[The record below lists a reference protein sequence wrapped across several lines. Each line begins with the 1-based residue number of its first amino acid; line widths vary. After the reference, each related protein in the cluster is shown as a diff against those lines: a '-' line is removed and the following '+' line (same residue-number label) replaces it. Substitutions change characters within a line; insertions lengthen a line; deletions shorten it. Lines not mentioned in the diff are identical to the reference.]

1 MKKKSEYRGGSELHR
16 LRPMKEGYDKKLFD
30 KLYKLCKPIIKN
42 LVRQIDCKRLGI
54 TSDIVESQFWDKMI
68 YVFNRYYG
76 EVDEE
81 HLKADIFRSLS
92 TYKNKILRSAYG
104 EVAEINKGMASW
116 EDLFDDSKEMMDDT
130 DAQDAKSEMLRKVYD
145 YMRKHLSLD
154 AQLVF
159 EVLVTPPPYIKERI
173 KEGQRIT
180 NLLLVD
186 FFELPKNRVSVK
198 YFSELREDIDY
209 WEKRAAK
216 ELHF

>member
-1 MKKKSEYRGGSELHR
+1 
-16 LRPMKEGYDKKLFD
+16 
-30 KLYKLCKPIIKN
+30 
-42 LVRQIDCKRLGI
+42 
-54 TSDIVESQFWDKMI
+54 
-68 YVFNRYYG
+68 
-76 EVDEE
+76 
-81 HLKADIFRSLS
+81 
-92 TYKNKILRSAYG
+92 
-104 EVAEINKGMASW
+104 
-116 EDLFDDSKEMMDDT
+116 MDDT
-130 DAQDAKSEMLRKVYD
+130 DAQDAKSEMLLKVYD

>member
-1 MKKKSEYRGGSELHR
+1 MEKKSEYRGGSELHR
-16 LRPMKEGYDKKLFD
+16 LRPMKDGYDKKLFD

-130 DAQDAKSEMLRKVYD
+130 DAQDAKSKMLRKVYD
-145 YMRKHLSLD
+145 
-154 AQLVF
+154 
-159 EVLVTPPPYIKERI
+159 
-173 KEGQRIT
+173 
-180 NLLLVD
+180 
-186 FFELPKNRVSVK
+186 
-198 YFSELREDIDY
+198 
-209 WEKRAAK
+209 
-216 ELHF
+216 